1 MSDHKNCSKCNKSL
15 LSIYFS
21 KNMTW
26 CKSCCKEYRFSRKN
40 KIADDNEKYYSN
52 HIEEISTR
60 KREYYIVN
68 KDAILL
74 KVKSTRSETERKRLK
89 NDLQYKLKK
98 NISKSINK
106 QLKINGSSKDNNSC
120 AKYLPYSLGELKVH
134 IENLFEPWMNWQ
146 NQGRYNP
153 KTWDDNDQATWT
165 WQIDHIVPH
174 SKFKYTSMEDQ
185 SFQKCWALINLRPYS
200 AKQNLLDGNRR

>member
-26 CKSCCKEYRFSRKN
+26 CKSCC
-40 KIADDNEKYYSN
+40 
-52 HIEEISTR
+52 
-60 KREYYIVN
+60 
-68 KDAILL
+68 
-74 KVKSTRSETERKRLK
+74 
-89 NDLQYKLKK
+89 
-98 NISKSINK
+98 
-106 QLKINGSSKDNNSC
+106 
-120 AKYLPYSLGELKVH
+120 
-134 IENLFEPWMNWQ
+134 
-146 NQGRYNP
+146 
-153 KTWDDNDQATWT
+153 
-165 WQIDHIVPH
+165 IVPH